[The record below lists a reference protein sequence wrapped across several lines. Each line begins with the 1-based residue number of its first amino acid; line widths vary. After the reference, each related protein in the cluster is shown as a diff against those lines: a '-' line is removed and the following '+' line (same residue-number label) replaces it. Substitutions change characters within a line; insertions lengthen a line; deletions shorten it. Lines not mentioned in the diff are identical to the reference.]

1 MNIEK
6 LIVKLNSI
14 VVFEINNG
22 FFYYN
27 SDFFFLLGKSIKFG
41 W

>member
-22 FFYYN
+22 FFIIIVI
-27 SDFFFLLGKSIKFG
+27 FFF
-41 W
+41 